1 MILAAGVG
9 SRLGGITETLPK
21 ALVDVGG
28 VRMLER
34 VARRLID
41 AGADRLIINISHHA
55 DQIVDFVTERDGFGV
70 DVAFSREEPA
80 PLETGGGVLHAASLF
95 RRDAPFFLHNVDII
109 TDFDLTAMYRRHQ
122 QSGALVTLACN
133 QRETSRF
140 LLFDIDAGL
149 CGRYDKRAGRGAE
162 LYTDCE
168 SFRPWAF
175 AGVHVISPPF
185 LDLITETGKFSIVD
199 TYMRL
204 TGLGCRIEL
213 FDIGRKLWLE
223 MGTPERLAA
232 ARAWA
237 EQIAGSLDA

>member
-1 MILAAGVG
+1 MDAMILAAGVG
-9 SRLGGITETLPK
+9 SRLGGITESLPK

-28 VRMLER
+28 MAMLER
-34 VARRLID
+34 VARRLIG

-55 DQIVDFVTERDGFGV
+55 DQIVEFVKLRENFGV
-70 DVAFSREEPA
+70 DVVFSREEQ
-80 PLETGGGVLHAASLF
+80 PLETGGGVLRAAPLF
-95 RRDAPFFLHNVDII
+95 RRDAPFFLYNVDVIS
-109 TDFDLTAMYRRHQ
+109 DLDLPGMYRRHQ

-140 LLFDIDAGL
+140 LLFDNEAGL
-149 CGRYDKRAGRGAE
+149 CGRYDKRLGRGAE

-168 SFRPWAF
+168 TFRPWAF
-175 AGVHVISPPF
+175 AGVHVVSPPF
-185 LDLITETGKFSIVD
+185 LDLITETGKFSIMD
-199 TYMRL
+199 SYMRL

-213 FDIGRKLWLE
+213 FDIGSTLWLE

-237 EQIAGSLDA
+237 ERTA